1 MPELKRL
8 LIAAS
13 LAPDQLAVAREA
25 FDAAWTEIADRYI
38 GKEAIAIGRTR
49 LATMVLAVM
58 AEGKAGAG
66 EIQRASLALMEKVEA
81 PIPLERRRRQ
91 KQEGQ

>member
-1 MPELKRL
+1 MPELKHL

-13 LAPDQLAVAREA
+13 LTPEQVALARQA
-25 FDAAWTEIADRYI
+25 FDNAWAEIANRYI
-38 GKEAIAIGRTR
+38 GTDAMAIGRTR

-58 AEGKAGAG
+58 AEGKVEAG

-81 PIPLERRRRQ
+81 PIPLELGRRR
-91 KQEGQ
+91 KT